1 MPRAMSSHSILP
13 GMDVVQG
20 VLQLPLLIFKQLLA
34 RRVELSISV
43 CVVRMG

>member
-13 GMDVVQG
+13 RMDAVQG

-34 RRVELSISV
+34 RMVGLSMSDAL
-43 CVVRMG
+43 

>member
-13 GMDVVQG
+13 GTDTVQG

-34 RRVELSISV
+34 RSVGLSVSV
-43 CVVRMG
+43 CIVRMG